1 MTKFFA
7 VLVLAVLVLA
17 VAQGQTSPTVTK
29 TERRNLSEAQRLSP
43 EETQSLWSRVPV
55 TNTGGGGMS
64 AKATIFLEQAD
75 AVIEVSGTQD
85 RPLVEFRTLIPVPGT
100 TVSFRM
106 LIPGNVASTSLG
118 SFRIPLGLGLG
129 WGDYSVVFKF
139 WDGATGNWPPGYVLF
154 EAVLQDISGRVS
166 YVSVHVPFG
175 GCCGVAG
182 PLRNISVSPDGNTI
196 NFVAVLQGTTIAT
209 LNGSTFSYGYGTYA
223 DGHSEGSINVSEWSN
238 GSYLLTMCNSGEC
251 STRVVYITRPP
262 GQGK

>member
-85 RPLVEFRTLIPVPGT
+85 RPLVEFRTLTPIPGT
-100 TVSFRM
+100 TISFRM
-106 LIPGNVASTSLG
+106 LVPGNMVSTTLG
-118 SFRIPLGLGLG
+118 SFRIPLGSG
-129 WGDYSVVFKF
+129 WGDYSVGFQM
-139 WDGATGNWPPGYVLF
+139 WDGATGSWPPGYVLF
-154 EAVLQDISGRVS
+154 EAVLEDISGNIS

-175 GCCGVAG
+175 GCCGVDGG
-182 PLRNISVSPDGNTI
+182 PLRNVFVTADSNTI
-196 NFVAVLQGTTIAT
+196 NFVAVLQGRTFAT

-223 DGHSEGSINVSEWSN
+223 DGHSEGDIDISHYSN
-238 GSYLLTMCNSGEC
+238 GFYTLTMCNSGEC
-251 STRVVYITRPP
+251 ITRVVYITRPP